1 MEQKNKMGRPP
12 IQDPAMKRNQYVCT
26 PMTKDEK
33 EVLVKFSKE
42 LDINLSTLMRTIIFT
57 TIESY
62 KQSITKQG
70 E

>member
-1 MEQKNKMGRPP
+1 
-12 IQDPAMKRNQYVCT
+12 MKRNQYVCT